1 MSHEVKIHEAQTS
14 ILRELLFLPMAGFAE
29 LQKPTGLASDHFTFH
44 INRLVELNLVERT
57 KRGEYRLTTS
67 GKEYANRLDT
77 DDHTIERQAKIAV
90 LIVPTRTTGD
100 GTIQYMVQKRLKQ
113 PFYGRHGFM
122 SGKLRWGE
130 TVSEGAARELEEE
143 TGLTGELSIKGVY
156 HKMDYTKDEQML
168 EDKHFYVVRADNPEG
183 PFKAAFEGGEN
194 YWYTPSEIMAL
205 EDAFAGMDT
214 VVTAATAPHTTIW
227 QTKFRYEVEEY

>member
-1 MSHEVKIHEAQTS
+1 MSHEVKIHEAQTC

-44 INRLVELNLVERT
+44 INRLVELKLVERT

-77 DDHTIERQAKIAV
+77 DDRTIERQAKIAV
-90 LIVPTRTTGD
+90 LIVPTRKGD
-100 GTIQYMVQKRLKQ
+100 HGVDEYMVQKRLKQ

-130 TVSEGAARELEEE
+130 TVLEGAARELDEE
-143 TGLTGELSIKGVY
+143 TGMSGELSIQGVY
-156 HKMDYTKDEQML
+156 HKMDYATDDSLL
-168 EDKHFYVVRADNPEG
+168 EDKHFYVIRADNTAG

-194 YWYTPSEIMAL
+194 YWYSLDEIMNL
-205 EDAFAGMDT
+205 DDAFAGMDT
-214 VVTAATAPHTTIW
+214 VVEATTQAEPTIW
-227 QTKFRYEVEEY
+227 QTKYTYTIEEY

>member
-90 LIVPTRTTGD
+90 LIVPIRTRSD
-100 GTIQYMVQKRLKQ
+100 GATEYMVQKRLKQ

-122 SGKLRWGE
+122 TGKLRWGE
-130 TVSEGAARELEEE
+130 TVPEGAARELDEE
-143 TGLTGELSIKGVY
+143 TGLHGELSVKGVY
-156 HKMDYTKDEQML
+156 HKMDYATDERLL
-168 EDKHFYVVRADNPEG
+168 EDKHFYVIRADHTAG
-183 PFKAAFEGGEN
+183 AFKKAFEGGEN
-194 YWYTPSEIMAL
+194 YWYSLAEIMAL
-205 EDAFAGMDT
+205 QDAFAGMDT
-214 VVTAATAPHTTIW
+214 VVDAVTQPATVVW
-227 QTKFRYEVEEY
+227 QTKFNYELEEY